1 MNSEATKSQFKQNAV
16 CVVIPTYNNGKTVLD
31 VVRKV
36 SEYCED
42 IIVVNDGSTDETA
55 KVLET
60 LTIEAPQAETQTTK
74 TQSIETPLSGDTPQ
88 VVETPQT
95 IETHGRASLHTNIT
109 IVTHPVNKGKGK
121 ALTTGFQAAMDKGFR
136 YAITMDADGQH
147 YASDLPAF
155 VEALATHPDTLIV
168 GSRQFDQPNM
178 PQKNTFANRFSNFW
192 FTVHT
197 GKKIPDTQ
205 TGYRLYPIDKMGKMK
220 LLSSRYET
228 ELALLVRSAWR
239 GISIYPIPINVYYP
253 PEEERVSHFRPG
265 PDFLRIS
272 LLNTFF
278 TFAAI
283 LYGYPAM
290 LYHYIK
296 FKIQNSKF
304 KDRNP

>member
-16 CVVIPTYNNGKTVLD
+16 CVVIPTYNNGKTVVD
-31 VVRKV
+31 VVRKAL
-36 SEYCED
+36 EYCED

-55 KVLET
+55 KMLET
-60 LTIEAPQAETQTTK
+60 LTIEAPQAETQTTE
-74 TQSIETPLSGDTPQ
+74 TQA
-88 VVETPQT
+88 V
-95 IETHGRASLHTNIT
+95 ETHGRASLHTNISV
-109 IVTHPVNKGKGK
+109 VTHPINKGKGK

-155 VEALATHPDTLIV
+155 AEALATHPDTLIV
-168 GSRQFDQPNM
+168 GSRQFDLPNM

-205 TGYRLYPIDKMGKMK
+205 TGYRLYPLDKMGKMK
-220 LLSSRYET
+220 LLSSRYEA

-253 PEEERVSHFRPG
+253 PKEERVSHFRPG

-290 LYHYIK
+290 MYHKLKRKLTI
-296 FKIQNSKF
+296 N
-304 KDRNP
+304 N

>member
-16 CVVIPTYNNGKTVLD
+16 CVVIPTYNNGRTVAD
-31 VVRKV
+31 VVRAAM
-36 SEYCED
+36 EYCED
-42 IIVVNDGSTDETA
+42 IMVVNDGSTDDTA

-60 LTIEAPQAETQTTK
+60 LTIKKTEAETQA
-74 TQSIETPLSGDTPQ
+74 
-88 VVETPQT
+88 V
-95 IETHGRASLHTNIT
+95 ETHGRSSLQNGIT
-109 IVTHPVNKGKGK
+109 VITHPVNIGKGK
-121 ALTTGFQAAMDKGFR
+121 ALTTGFHAAMEKGFR

-155 VEALATHPDTLIV
+155 AEVLTAHPDTLIV

-178 PQKNTFANRFSNFW
+178 PQQNSFANRFSNFW
-192 FTVHT
+192 FTVQT

-220 LLSSRYET
+220 LLSSRYEA

-239 GISIYPIPINVYYP
+239 GIDILPIPINVYYP
-253 PEEERVSHFRPG
+253 PKEERVSHFRPG
-265 PDFLRIS
+265 WDFFRIS
-272 LLNTFF
+272 VLNTFF

-290 LYHYIK
+290 LYHNIK
-296 FKIQNSKF
+296 RKLKTES
-304 KDRNP
+304 

>member
-1 MNSEATKSQFKQNAV
+1 MT
-16 CVVIPTYNNGKTVLD
+16 TV
-31 VVRKV
+31 
-36 SEYCED
+36 S
-42 IIVVNDGSTDETA
+42 IIVPIYNQVKFLNRSLDSIMNQTYTAWECILVNDGSTDDTA

-60 LTIEAPQAETQTTK
+60 LTIKKTEAET
-74 TQSIETPLSGDTPQ
+74 
-88 VVETPQT
+88 QT
-95 IETHGRASLHTNIT
+95 IETHGRSSLQNGIT
-109 IVTHPVNKGKGK
+109 VITHPVNMGKGK
-121 ALTTGFQAAMDKGFR
+121 ALTTGFHAAMEKGFR

-155 VEALATHPDTLIV
+155 AEVLTAHPDTLIV

-178 PQKNTFANRFSNFW
+178 PQQNSFANRFSNFW

-205 TGYRLYPIDKMGKMK
+205 TGYRLYPLDKMGQMR
-220 LLSSRYET
+220 LLSSRYEA

-239 GISIYPIPINVYYP
+239 GISIHPISINVYYP
-253 PEEERVSHFRPG
+253 PKEERVSHFRPG

-290 LYHYIK
+290 LYHHIK
-296 FKIQNSKF
+296 RKLKTES
-304 KDRNP
+304 

>member
-1 MNSEATKSQFKQNAV
+1 MMNPEATKSQFKQNAV
-16 CVVIPTYNNGKTVLD
+16 CVVIPTYNNGKTVAD
-31 VVRKV
+31 VVRKAM
-36 SEYCED
+36 EYCED
-42 IIVVNDGSTDETA
+42 IIVVNDGSTDDTA

-60 LTIEAPQAETQTTK
+60 LTIKAPQAET
-74 TQSIETPLSGDTPQ
+74 
-88 VVETPQT
+88 QT
-95 IETHGRASLHTNIT
+95 IETHGRASIQNGIT
-109 IVTHPVNKGKGK
+109 VVTHPINKGKGK

-155 VEALATHPDTLIV
+155 AEALAAHPDTLIV
-168 GSRQFDQPNM
+168 GSRQFDLPNM

-205 TGYRLYPIDKMGKMK
+205 TGYRLYPLDKMGTMK
-220 LLSSRYET
+220 LLSSRYEA
-228 ELALLVRSAWR
+228 ELAMLVRSAWR

-253 PEEERVSHFRPG
+253 PKEERVSHFRPG

-283 LYGYPAM
+283 LYGYPSM
-290 LYHYIK
+290 LYHHIK
-296 FKIQNSKF
+296 SRIQ
-304 KDRNP
+304 R

>member
-16 CVVIPTYNNGKTVLD
+16 CVVIPTYNNGRTVAD
-31 VVRKV
+31 VVRAAM
-36 SEYCED
+36 EYCED
-42 IIVVNDGSTDETA
+42 IMVVNDGSTDDTA

-60 LTIEAPQAETQTTK
+60 LTIKKTEAETQT
-74 TQSIETPLSGDTPQ
+74 
-88 VVETPQT
+88 VETQT
-95 IETHGRASLHTNIT
+95 IETHGRSSLQNGIT
-109 IVTHPVNKGKGK
+109 VITHPVNMGKGK
-121 ALTTGFQAAMDKGFR
+121 ALTTGFHAAMEKGFR

-155 VEALATHPDTLIV
+155 AEALAAHPDTLIV

-178 PQKNTFANRFSNFW
+178 PQQNSFANRFSNFW

-205 TGYRLYPIDKMGKMK
+205 TGYRLYPLDKMGQMR
-220 LLSSRYET
+220 LLSSRYEA

-239 GISIYPIPINVYYP
+239 GISIHPIPINVYYP
-253 PEEERVSHFRPG
+253 PKEERVSHFRPG

-283 LYGYPAM
+283 LYGYPSM
-290 LYHYIK
+290 LYHHIK
-296 FKIQNSKF
+296 RKLKTES
-304 KDRNP
+304 